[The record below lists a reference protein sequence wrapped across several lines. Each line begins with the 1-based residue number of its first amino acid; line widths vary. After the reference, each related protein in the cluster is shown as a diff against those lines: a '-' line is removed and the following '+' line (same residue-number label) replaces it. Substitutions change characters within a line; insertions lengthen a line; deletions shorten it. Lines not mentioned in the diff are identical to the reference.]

1 MAVQIV
7 NPRIRGFICTNAH
20 PAGCHA
26 NVLNQID
33 AVKRGF
39 VGKSAVGKRGDGGS
53 GVSASGSTGLNALV
67 IGASTGYGLASRIA
81 LTWGYGAKTLGL
93 LFERP
98 ADSRRTA
105 TAGYYNTVAFHQQA
119 SRDGF
124 FAESLNGDAFSDAMK
139 AEAIGRVRENLGP
152 IDMLVYS
159 IAAPRRIHPRT
170 GASHQSVLKP
180 IDTSYTGK
188 TIDLNRE
195 VVVPV
200 TIESAS
206 EAEIADT
213 VAVMGGEDLGMWVS
227 ALAAEDLLA
236 QKVTVVAYTYI
247 GSPLTWPIY
256 RDGTIGRAKDD
267 LKARVD
273 ALDERL
279 VKELGGHAYIS
290 VNKAVVT
297 QASAAIPVVP
307 LYISI
312 LYDIMNA
319 QGINE
324 APIEQMQ
331 RLFAEHLGPGLQ
343 PQLDSER
350 YIRLDDREL
359 QADVTA
365 AVTERWE
372 QIDTDNFHELS
383 DYAGFRRRFRN
394 LFGFEVD
401 GVDYDAAVETELAF

>member
-1 MAVQIV
+1 MAVQV
-7 NPRIRGFICTNAH
+7 VKPRIRGFICTNAH

-26 NVLNQID
+26 NVLNQIEV
-33 AVKRGF
+33 VKRGF
-39 VGKSAVGKRGDGGS
+39 ADSKRD
-53 GVSASGSTGLNALV
+53 GLNALV

-93 LFERP
+93 LYERP
-98 ADSRRTA
+98 ADGRRTA
-105 TAGYYNTVAFHQQA
+105 TAGYYNTVAFHRQA
-119 SRDGF
+119 NQDGF

-139 AEAIGRVRENLGP
+139 REAISSIRKHLGQ

-170 GASHQSVLKP
+170 GELHQSVLKP
-180 IDTSYTGK
+180 IGAPYTGK
-188 TIDLNRE
+188 TINLNRE

-200 TIESAS
+200 TIEPAS
-206 EAEIADT
+206 ETEIADT
-213 VAVMGGEDLGMWVS
+213 VAVMGGEDLGMWIA
-227 ALAAEDLLA
+227 ALTEEGLLA
-236 QKVTVVAYTYI
+236 TGVTVVAYTYL

-256 RDGTIGRAKDD
+256 RDGTIGKAKDD
-267 LKARVD
+267 LKVRVD
-273 ALDERL
+273 ALDAQL
-279 VKELGGHAYIS
+279 AKELDGHAYIS

-324 APIEQMQ
+324 APVEQMQ
-331 RLFAEHLGPGLQ
+331 RLFSDYLGPSIQ

-350 YIRLDDREL
+350 YIRLDEREL
-359 QADVTA
+359 REDVTA
-365 AVTERWE
+365 AVTDRWE
-372 QIDTDNFHELS
+372 QIDTDNFYELS

-401 GVDYDAAVETELAF
+401 GVDYEAAVETELEF

>member
-1 MAVQIV
+1 MAVQV
-7 NPRIRGFICTNAH
+7 VKPRIRGFICTNAH

-26 NVLNQID
+26 NVLNQIEV
-33 AVKRGF
+33 VKRGF
-39 VGKSAVGKRGDGGS
+39 ADSKRD
-53 GVSASGSTGLNALV
+53 GLNALV

-93 LFERP
+93 LYERP
-98 ADSRRTA
+98 ADGRRTA
-105 TAGYYNTVAFHQQA
+105 TAGYYNTVAFHRQA
-119 SRDGF
+119 NQDGF

-139 AEAIGRVRENLGP
+139 REAISSIREHLGP

-170 GASHQSVLKP
+170 GESHQSVLKP
-180 IDTSYTGK
+180 IGAPYTGK
-188 TIDLNRE
+188 TINLNRE

-200 TIESAS
+200 TIEPAS
-206 EAEIADT
+206 ETEIADT
-213 VAVMGGEDLGMWVS
+213 VAVMGGEDLGMWIA
-227 ALAAEDLLA
+227 ALAEEGLLA
-236 QKVTVVAYTYI
+236 TGVTVVAYTYL

-256 RDGTIGRAKDD
+256 RDGTIGKAKDD

-273 ALDERL
+273 ALDEQL
-279 VKELGGHAYIS
+279 AKELDGHAYIS

-324 APIEQMQ
+324 APVEQMQ
-331 RLFAEHLGPGLQ
+331 RLFSDYLGPGIQ

-350 YIRLDDREL
+350 YIRLDEREL
-359 QADVTA
+359 REDVTA
-365 AVTERWE
+365 AVTDRWE
-372 QIDTDNFHELS
+372 QIDTDNFYELS

-401 GVDYDAAVETELAF
+401 GVDYEAAVETELEF

>member
-7 NPRIRGFICTNAH
+7 KPRIRGFICTNAH

-26 NVLNQID
+26 NVQHQIE
-33 AVKRGF
+33 VVQRGF
-39 VGKSAVGKRGDGGS
+39 ADNSGLSKR
-53 GVSASGSTGLNALV
+53 VSRDMGLSALV

-93 LFERP
+93 LYERP

-105 TAGYYNTVAFHQQA
+105 TAGYYNTVAFHRQA

-139 AEAIGRVRENLGP
+139 REAIGRIREHLGP
-152 IDMLVYS
+152 LDMLVYS

-170 GASHQSVLKP
+170 GEAHQSVLKP
-180 IDTSYTGK
+180 IGAPYTGK

-200 TIESAS
+200 TIEPAS

-213 VAVMGGEDLGMWVS
+213 VAVMGGEDLEMWIA
-227 ALAAEDLLA
+227 ALAEEGLLA
-236 QKVTVVAYTYI
+236 QKVTVVAYTYL

-256 RDGTIGRAKDD
+256 RDGTIGKAKDD

-273 ALDERL
+273 AMDERL
-279 VKELGGHAYIS
+279 AKELGGHAYIS

-331 RLFAEHLGPGLQ
+331 RLFSEHLGPGLQ

-359 QADVTA
+359 REDVTA
-365 AVTERWE
+365 AVTERWK

-401 GVDYDAAVETELAF
+401 RVDYETTVETELAF

>member
-7 NPRIRGFICTNAH
+7 KPRIRGFICTNAH
-20 PAGCHA
+20 PVGCQT

-33 AVKRGF
+33 EIKQGIPYKAT
-39 VGKSAVGKRGDGGS
+39 DM
-53 GVSASGSTGLNALV
+53 NALV

-81 LTWGYGAKTLGL
+81 LTWAYGAKTLGL
-93 LFERP
+93 LYERP

-105 TAGYYNTVAFHQQA
+105 TAGYYNTAAFHRQA
-119 SRDGF
+119 TADGF
-124 FAESLNGDAFSDAMK
+124 FADSLNGDAFSDEMK
-139 AEAIGRVRENLGP
+139 AEAIDRLKANFGK

-159 IAAPRRIHPRT
+159 IAAPRRIHPKT
-170 GASHQSVLKP
+170 GASHQSQLKP
-180 IDTSYTGK
+180 IGEPYTGK

-195 VVVPV
+195 TIVPV
-200 TIESAS
+200 TIDPATEQ
-206 EAEIADT
+206 EITDT
-213 VAVMGGEDLGMWVS
+213 VAVMGGEDLEMWID
-227 ALAAEDLLA
+227 ALAEAELLA
-236 QKVTVVAYTYI
+236 PEVTVVAYTYI
-247 GSPLTWPIY
+247 GSTLTWPIY
-256 RDGTIGRAKDD
+256 WDGTIGRAKDD
-267 LKARVD
+267 LKTRVD

-279 VKELGGHAYIS
+279 ANQLGGNAYIS

-307 LYISI
+307 LYVSI

-319 QGINE
+319 KGINE
-324 APIEQMQ
+324 APIGQMR
-331 RLFAEHLGPGLQ
+331 RLFSEHLGPGLQ
-343 PQLDSER
+343 PHLDNDR

-359 QADVTA
+359 QSEVTN

-394 LFGFEVD
+394 LFGFEVE
-401 GVDYDAAVETELAF
+401 GVDYDEAVETELVF

>member
-7 NPRIRGFICTNAH
+7 KPRIRGFICTNAH

-26 NVLNQID
+26 NVQHQIE
-33 AVKRGF
+33 VVQRGF
-39 VGKSAVGKRGDGGS
+39 AANSVLSKRAAGDR
-53 GVSASGSTGLNALV
+53 GLNALV

-93 LFERP
+93 LYERP

-105 TAGYYNTVAFHQQA
+105 SAGYYNTVAFHRQA
-119 SRDGF
+119 NQDGF
-124 FAESLNGDAFSDAMK
+124 FAESLNGDAFSDQMK
-139 AEAIGRVRENLGP
+139 QEAIGSIREHLGP
-152 IDMLVYS
+152 LDILVYS

-170 GASHQSVLKP
+170 GDSHQSVLKP
-180 IDTSYTGK
+180 IGAPYTGK
-188 TIDLNRE
+188 TIDLSRE

-200 TIESAS
+200 TIEPASA
-206 EAEIADT
+206 AEIADT
-213 VAVMGGEDLGMWVS
+213 IAVMGGEDLGMWVA
-227 ALAAEDLLA
+227 ALTEEGLLA
-236 QKVTVVAYTYI
+236 PEVTVVAYTYI

-256 RDGTIGRAKDD
+256 RDGTIGKAKDD

-279 VKELGGHAYIS
+279 AKELGGHAYIS

-331 RLFAEHLGPGLQ
+331 RLFSQHLGPGLQ

-359 QADVTA
+359 QEDVTA
-365 AVTERWE
+365 AVTERWA
-372 QIDTDNFHELS
+372 QINTDNFHELS

-401 GVDYDAAVETELAF
+401 GVDYETTVETELEF

>member
-1 MAVQIV
+1 MAVQV
-7 NPRIRGFICTNAH
+7 VKPRIRGFICTNAH

-26 NVLNQID
+26 NVLNQIEV
-33 AVKRGF
+33 VKRGF
-39 VGKSAVGKRGDGGS
+39 ADSKRD
-53 GVSASGSTGLNALV
+53 GLNALV

-93 LFERP
+93 LYERP
-98 ADSRRTA
+98 ADGRRTA
-105 TAGYYNTVAFHQQA
+105 TAGYYNTVAFHRQA
-119 SRDGF
+119 NQDGF

-139 AEAIGRVRENLGP
+139 REAISSIREHLGP

-170 GASHQSVLKP
+170 GESHQSVLKP
-180 IDTSYTGK
+180 IGAPYTGK
-188 TIDLNRE
+188 TINLNRE

-200 TIESAS
+200 TIEPAS
-206 EAEIADT
+206 ETEIADT
-213 VAVMGGEDLGMWVS
+213 VAVMGGEDLGMWIA
-227 ALAAEDLLA
+227 ALAEEGLLA
-236 QKVTVVAYTYI
+236 TGVTVVAYTYL

-256 RDGTIGRAKDD
+256 RDGTIGKAKDD

-273 ALDERL
+273 ALDEQL
-279 VKELGGHAYIS
+279 AKELGGHAYIS

-324 APIEQMQ
+324 APVEQMQ
-331 RLFAEHLGPGLQ
+331 RLFSDYLGPGIQ

-350 YIRLDDREL
+350 YIRLDEREL
-359 QADVTA
+359 REDVTA
-365 AVTERWE
+365 AVTDRWE
-372 QIDTDNFHELS
+372 QIDTDNFYELS

-401 GVDYDAAVETELAF
+401 GVDYEAVVETELEF

>member
-1 MAVQIV
+1 MAVQIIK
-7 NPRIRGFICTNAH
+7 PRIRGFICTNAH

-33 AVKRGF
+33 EIKQ
-39 VGKSAVGKRGDGGS
+39 
-53 GVSASGSTGLNALV
+53 GVPYKATDMSALV

-81 LTWGYGAKTLGL
+81 LTWAYGAKTLGL
-93 LFERP
+93 LYERP

-105 TAGYYNTVAFHQQA
+105 TAGYYNTAAFHRQA
-119 SRDGF
+119 TADGF
-124 FAESLNGDAFSDAMK
+124 FADSLNGDAFSDEMK
-139 AEAIGRVRENLGP
+139 VEAINRLKADFGK
-152 IDMLVYS
+152 IDILVYS
-159 IAAPRRIHPRT
+159 IAAPRRIHPKT

-180 IDTSYTGK
+180 IDAPYTGK

-195 VVVPV
+195 IITPV
-200 TIESAS
+200 TIEPANDQD
-206 EAEIADT
+206 ITDT
-213 VAVMGGEDLGMWVS
+213 IAVMGGEDLEMWMD
-227 ALAAEDLLA
+227 ALAEAELLA
-236 QKVTVVAYTYI
+236 PEVTVVAYTYI
-247 GSPLTWPIY
+247 GSTLTWPIY

-273 ALDERL
+273 TLDERL
-279 VKELGGHAYIS
+279 ANQLGGNAYIS

-319 QGINE
+319 KGINE
-324 APIEQMQ
+324 APIGQMR
-331 RLFAEHLGPGLQ
+331 RLFSEHLGPGRQ

-359 QADVTA
+359 QPEITN
-365 AVTERWE
+365 AVTERWG

-383 DYAGFRRRFRN
+383 DYAGYRRRFRN
-394 LFGFEVD
+394 LFGFEVE
-401 GVDYDAAVETELAF
+401 GVDYDEAVETELIF

>member
-7 NPRIRGFICTNAH
+7 KPRIRGFICTNAH

-33 AVKRGF
+33 EIKQGIPY
-39 VGKSAVGKRGDGGS
+39 KETDM
-53 GVSASGSTGLNALV
+53 NALV

-81 LTWGYGAKTLGL
+81 LTWAYGAKTLGL
-93 LFERP
+93 LYERP

-105 TAGYYNTVAFHQQA
+105 TAGYYNTAALHRQA
-119 SRDGF
+119 TADGF
-124 FAESLNGDAFSDAMK
+124 FAESLNGDAFSDEMK
-139 AEAIGRVRENLGP
+139 ADAIARLKADFGK
-152 IDMLVYS
+152 IDILVYS
-159 IAAPRRIHPRT
+159 IAAPRRIHPKT
-170 GASHQSVLKP
+170 GVSHQSQLKP
-180 IDTSYTGK
+180 IGESYTGK

-195 VVVPV
+195 VVTSV
-200 TIESAS
+200 TIDPAS
-206 EAEIADT
+206 EEEITDT
-213 VAVMGGEDLGMWVS
+213 IAVMGGEDLEMWID
-227 ALAAEDLLA
+227 ALAEAELLA
-236 QKVTVVAYTYI
+236 PAVTVVAYTYI
-247 GSPLTWPIY
+247 GSSLTWPIY

-279 VKELGGHAYIS
+279 ANQLGGNAYIS

-307 LYISI
+307 LYVSI
-312 LYDIMNA
+312 LYDIMNVK
-319 QGINE
+319 GINE
-324 APIEQMQ
+324 APIGQMR
-331 RLFAEHLGPGLQ
+331 RLFLEHLGPGLQ

-359 QADVTA
+359 QPEVTD
-365 AVTERWE
+365 AVTERWG

-383 DYAGFRRRFRN
+383 DYADFRRRFRN
-394 LFGFEVD
+394 LFGFEVE
-401 GVDYDAAVETELAF
+401 GVDYDDAVETELTF